1 MTKLLKEILGMS
13 VAERILLVE
22 AIWDSIAIESENVN
36 LDASQKKL
44 IKSRLK
50 SFKNNSD
57 DVLTWSQIRSSLPK

>member
-1 MTKLLKEILGMS
+1 MS